1 MDVVTK
7 PKPVFFQ
14 PKLLPQKSEPKSAAQ
29 THNFQ
34 NGSLRNKLCS
44 DLLGTRIEPR
54 KSTIRIKIGTYSV
67 RLSFGVFLTITNSIL
82 RADTSSPAI
91 LSLKSLISIFKSA
104 NQITSK
110 MGSNLNRFPKFWSF
124 KYLKISLTPRLNI
137 LKFHSEFEMNS
148 WCLTVLTSLSPWLCQ
163 VLF

>member
-1 MDVVTK
+1 MQLNLVLDQKFFLGIYIHYTYPNSGFPKAGSSDKSSIRSMNVVTK
-7 PKPVFFQ
+7 PKPVFLQ
-14 PKLLPQKSEPKSAAQ
+14 PKLLPQKSVPKSAAQ

-34 NGSLRNKLCS
+34 NGSLRNKLCP

-110 MGSNLNRFPKFWSF
+110 MGTNLNRFPK
-124 KYLKISLTPRLNI
+124 I
-137 LKFHSEFEMNS
+137 LKF
-148 WCLTVLTSLSPWLCQ
+148 
-163 VLF
+163 